1 MRKVLLVIAFLST
14 YTVHAQAP
22 RNLPTNPSSA
32 NRSSSFSDKVKFGG
46 NVGGNFGTTN
56 YIQLTP
62 FAAYSITEDFLAGLG
77 VTYYYLWSSDP
88 TNKYSENYYGFNVF
102 TRYYLLKDLIDNGTL
117 FVHAEWEPLNI
128 ARIKYDGSK
137 ERAWMSSVLLGGGV
151 AYGNFTASAL
161 YIVNYNKDNSPY
173 TSPLVVRFGVLF

>member
-1 MRKVLLVIAFLST
+1 MKKILSVCILLISFVIQ
-14 YTVHAQAP
+14 AQTP
-22 RNLPTNPSSA
+22 RNQPTNPGSA
-32 NRSSSFSDKVKFGG
+32 TRSSSISDKIKFGG

-77 VTYYYLWSSDP
+77 ITYYYLWSSDP
-88 TNKYSENYYGFNVF
+88 NTKYSENYYGFNVF

-117 FVHAEWEPLNI
+117 FVHAEWEPLNV

-137 ERAWMSSVLLGGGV
+137 ERTWMSSVLLGGGV

-161 YIVNYNKDNSPY
+161 YIVNYNKNNSPY

>member
-1 MRKVLLVIAFLST
+1 MRSILLIFAFFITVLLK
-14 YTVHAQAP
+14 AQAP
-22 RNLPTNPSSA
+22 RNQPTNPGSA

-46 NVGGNFGTTN
+46 NIGGNFGTTN

-77 VTYYYLWSSDP
+77 ITYYYLWSSDP
-88 TNKYSENYYGFNVF
+88 NNKYSKNYYGFNIF
-102 TRYYLLKDLIDNGTL
+102 SRYYLLKDVIDNGTL

-128 ARIKYDGSK
+128 ARFKYDGSK

-151 AYGNFTASAL
+151 AYGTFTVSAL
-161 YIVNYNKDNSPY
+161 YIVNYNKNNSPY
-173 TSPLVVRFGVLF
+173 SSPLVVRFGVLF